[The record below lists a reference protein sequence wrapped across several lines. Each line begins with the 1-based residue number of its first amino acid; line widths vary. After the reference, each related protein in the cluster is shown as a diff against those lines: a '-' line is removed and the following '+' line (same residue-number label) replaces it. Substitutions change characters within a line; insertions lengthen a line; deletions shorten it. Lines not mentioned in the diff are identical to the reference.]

1 MDKISVIVPC
11 FNEEDVLPLFYKEVA
26 HVLESIENIDYE
38 ILFMNDGSHDHSEDI
53 LKLLAHKNLIVS
65 IILFLVILEKKPLC
79 MQDLK
84 MLVEIMLLLWMQ
96 IYNILL
102 IY

>member
-11 FNEEDVLPLFYKEVA
+11 FNEEDVLPLFYKEVT

-38 ILFMNDGSHDHSEDI
+38 ILFINDGSHDHSEDI
-53 LKLLAHKNLIVS
+53 LKLLAHKNPHCFYYS
-65 IILFLVILEKKPLC
+65 FSRNFGKEAA
-79 MQDLK
+79 MK

-96 IYNILL
+96 ICNILL

>member
-11 FNEEDVLPLFYKEVA
+11 FNEEDVLPLFYKEVT

-38 ILFMNDGSHDHSEDI
+38 ILFINDGSHDHSEDI
-53 LKLLAHKNLIVS
+53 LKLLAHKNPH